1 MEGVIQTL
9 SLNYSVENN
18 KTSNNF
24 FSISRKH
31 TDIEMFKRTSYLKNG
46 NKKNKKFIRTV
57 IYVCHVVPI
66 SPWKHE
72 AQRRVTDFRSMQAI
86 TLQGCSSFVFLLG
99 EISRLV
105 DT

>member
-9 SLNYSVENN
+9 SLNYNVENS

-46 NKKNKKFIRTV
+46 NKKIRNLF
-57 IYVCHVVPI
+57 
-66 SPWKHE
+66 
-72 AQRRVTDFRSMQAI
+72 AQSYMCVT
-86 TLQGCSSFVFLLG
+86 
-99 EISRLV
+99 
-105 DT
+105 

>member
-9 SLNYSVENN
+9 SLNYSVENS

-24 FSISRKH
+24 FRYRES

-46 NKKNKKFIRTV
+46 NKKNKKFICTLV
-57 IYVCHVVPI
+57 YVCHVVPI